1 MLASIRACLLP
12 LALCAAYAPLTAQV
26 SIPPAATPDLSNVA
40 RPITSLDAGWRFLRA
55 DAPGADAAV
64 FNDSAWSNVTL
75 PHTFNGADGDDGG
88 TYYRGVGW
96 YRRTLSIGTMPA
108 GRRAY
113 LQFDG
118 AALATD
124 VFVNGVH
131 VGRHEGGHARFRF
144 DVTAAL
150 HAGANIIAVKVD
162 SSRLPQI
169 APLGGDFTVF
179 GGLYRHVSLVE
190 TADTHFDL
198 LDAGSPGGYVTTLAL
213 DERQAS
219 LQAVLRL
226 RNDGRTV
233 SRARIEVAIKDAN
246 GTTVAAASQALR
258 LAPDAVTTRTVPLVL
273 VSPHLWQGRADPY
286 LYRVTATMSA
296 PGGGD
301 QIQLPLGLRTAVF
314 DPAKGFL
321 LNGKPYPLRGV
332 NLFHSGRPGRGLAV
346 TDEEVDEDIGQI
358 DELGATAIRFV
369 HFQHPQEAYDEA
381 DRRGLI
387 VLTEIGL
394 NGIIDPG
401 EPFRHD
407 IEQQMQEL
415 IRQNR
420 HHPSIVLWGLGNEVY
435 ATTPDAARSIEAVQA
450 VAHHEDPGRPTIYAH
465 CCQSDDNEKARISD
479 VIGFNRYFGWYP
491 GQSGSIG
498 QWADDFH
505 AHHPGRPFAVSEYG
519 AGASIRHQ
527 QVPPPQANVPEGGWH
542 PEQAQTAYHMQ
553 NWPQLAARPY
563 LFGSLVWVAF
573 DLASDGRHEGDRP
586 GINDKGLISYDRAVR
601 KDAYFYYQANWSDR
615 PMLHVAD
622 RRLKF
627 RTEANV
633 PVLAFTNAD
642 RASLTVNGQPVGEA
656 IAQDHVLRWPAV
668 PLAMGENV
676 VTVTAS
682 SNGQTLRD
690 TIRWT
695 RLAPSA
701 FGAKAVPV
709 VEPAKRQVVPDA
721 PPGQEK

>member
-1 MLASIRACLLP
+1 MIASIRARL
-12 LALCAAYAPLTAQV
+12 LALAFCAVCAPVFAKV
-26 SIPPAATPDLSNVA
+26 PIPA
-40 RPITSLDAGWRFLRA
+40 RAEPGFSRVGRSITSLDAGWRFLRA
-55 DAPGADAAV
+55 DAPGADAAT
-64 FNDSAWSNVTL
+64 FDDSAWSNVTL

-88 TYYRGVGW
+88 TYYRGVSW
-96 YRRTLSIGTMPA
+96 YRRALSIGTIPA

-118 AALATD
+118 AALASD

-131 VGRHEGGHARFRF
+131 VGRHEGGYARFRF
-144 DVTAAL
+144 DVTSAL
-150 HAGANIIAVKVD
+150 RAGTNIIAVKVD
-162 SSRLPQI
+162 NSRLPQI

-198 LDAGSPGGYVTTLAL
+198 LDAGGPGGHVMTLAL
-213 DERQAS
+213 SERQAS

-233 SRARIEVAIKDAN
+233 SRARLEVAITDAD
-246 GTTVAAASQALR
+246 GTTVATAGHAVK
-258 LAPDAVTTRTVPLVL
+258 LAPGVTATQTVPLVL
-273 VSPHLWQGRADPY
+273 VSPHLWQGRADPH
-286 LYRVTATMSA
+286 LYRVTATLSA

-346 TDEEVDEDIGQI
+346 TDEEIDEDIAQI

-394 NGIIDPG
+394 NGVIDPG
-401 EPFRHD
+401 EPFRHN
-407 IEQQMQEL
+407 IEQQMREL

-420 HHPSIVLWGLGNEVY
+420 NHPSIVLWGLGNEVY
-435 ATTPDAARSIEAVQA
+435 ATTPDVTRVIEAAQA
-450 VAHHEDPGRPTIYAH
+450 VAHDEDPSRPTIYAH
-465 CCQSDDNEKARISD
+465 CCQSDDNEKAQISD

-505 AHHPGRPFAVSEYG
+505 AHYPGRPFAVSEYG

-527 QVPPPQANVPEGGWH
+527 QVPPPQTNVPESGWH
-542 PEQAQTAYHMQ
+542 PEQAQTAYHME

-563 LFGSLVWVAF
+563 LFGAFIWVAF
-573 DLASDGRHEGDRP
+573 DLASDGRHEGERP

-615 PMLHVAD
+615 PMVHVAD
-622 RRLKF
+622 RRLRL
-627 RTEANV
+627 RTEAMV
-633 PVLAFTNAD
+633 PVLAFTNAP
-642 RASLTVNGQPVGEA
+642 RASLTVNGQSMGEA
-656 IAQDHVLRWPAV
+656 VAENHVLRWPAV
-668 PLAMGENV
+668 PLAIGENV
-676 VTVTAS
+676 VTVVAS

-690 TIRWT
+690 TVRWT
-695 RLAPSA
+695 RVPPSD
-701 FGAKAVPV
+701 FGAKAVPLIP
-709 VEPAKRQVVPDA
+709 PARPPAESAA